1 MAQVRLQNEMH
12 QPPAA
17 RFAFAALI
25 VANLFLAVGPWMV
38 RLADVG
44 PSASAFW
51 RFALALPLLVLLAL
65 RGNLSRSP
73 AEAGVQAGRKAWA
86 PASAGEQV
94 GRPTW
99 LIAAVALGGL
109 FFAIDLLLWH
119 ESILRTRLANATLFG
134 NMSSFLYMLTGFL
147 VARALPKPLQAGALL
162 LAVIG
167 AGLLLGGSYELSRDH
182 FLGDL
187 LALAAAFFY
196 ALYLIAVDRARRT
209 MASWPV
215 LAVATA
221 AGTVPMLFFALAM
234 GEQVMPGDWTPLI
247 LLSLGSQLIGQGLL
261 VYSMGHLSA
270 VVVGLGLLTQ
280 PVVSAAIGWLVYGE
294 RLSAADGIGALL
306 ICAALVL
313 IRLPDRRLATAPP
326 EAH

>member
-1 MAQVRLQNEMH
+1 MH

-51 RFALALPLLVLLAL
+51 RFALVAPILALLAF
-65 RGNLSRSP
+65 RGGSGKGKP
-73 AEAGVQAGRKAWA
+73 GRA
-86 PASAGEQV
+86 V
-94 GRPTW
+94 
-99 LIAAVALGGL
+99 IAAVALGGL

-134 NMSSFLYMLTGFL
+134 NMSSFLYMLTGFA
-147 VARALPKPLQAGALL
+147 VARALPRPLQGGALL

-167 AGLLLGGSYELSRDH
+167 AALLLGGSYELSRNN
-182 FLGDL
+182 FIGDL
-187 LALAAAFFY
+187 LALSAAFFY

-215 LAVATA
+215 LAIATA
-221 AGTVPMLFFALAM
+221 AGTLPMLLFALAM
-234 GEQVMPGDWTPLI
+234 GEQVIPGDWTPLI

-280 PVVSAAIGWLVYGE
+280 PIVSAAIGWLVYGE

-306 ICAALVL
+306 ICTALVL
-313 IRLPDRRLATAPP
+313 IRLPDRRLASAPP
-326 EAH
+326 EAQ

>member
-1 MAQVRLQNEMH
+1 MH
-12 QPPAA
+12 QPPVA
-17 RFAFAALI
+17 RFAFSALI

-51 RFALALPLLVLLAL
+51 RFALAAPILALLAL
-65 RGNLSRSP
+65 RSRSSMSRSP
-73 AEAGVQAGRKAWA
+73 AEAGVQAGRQAWVPA
-86 PASAGEQV
+86 FAGKQASA
-94 GRPTW
+94 RP
-99 LIAAVALGGL
+99 LMIGAVALGGL

-134 NMSSFLYMLTGFL
+134 NMSSFLYMLTGFV

-167 AGLLLGGSYELSRDH
+167 AGLLLGGSYELSRGH

-187 LALAAAFFY
+187 LALGAAFFY

-215 LAVATA
+215 LAIATI
-221 AGTVPMLFFALAM
+221 AGTC
-234 GEQVMPGDWTPLI
+234 
-247 LLSLGSQLIGQGLL
+247 LLYTSPSPRD
-261 VYSMGHLSA
+261 S
-270 VVVGLGLLTQ
+270 
-280 PVVSAAIGWLVYGE
+280 
-294 RLSAADGIGALL
+294 
-306 ICAALVL
+306 
-313 IRLPDRRLATAPP
+313 
-326 EAH
+326 

>member
-1 MAQVRLQNEMH
+1 MH

-17 RFAFAALI
+17 RFAFLALI
-25 VANLFLAVGPWMV
+25 AANLALAVGPWMV

-51 RFALALPLLVLLAL
+51 RCALAAPILVLLAA
-65 RGNLSRSP
+65 R
-73 AEAGVQAGRKAWA
+73 Q
-86 PASAGEQV
+86 
-94 GRPTW
+94 GRPGRAANRA
-99 LIAAVALGGL
+99 LIGAVALGGL

-134 NMSSFLYMLTGFL
+134 NMSSFLYMLAGFL
-147 VARALPKPLQAGALL
+147 LARALPRPVQAAALL
-162 LAVIG
+162 LAIVG
-167 AGLLLGGSYELSRDH
+167 AALLLGGSYELSRGH
-182 FLGDL
+182 FVGDL
-187 LALAAAFFY
+187 LALAAAIFY
-196 ALYLIAVDRARRT
+196 ALYLIAVDRARRS

-215 LAVATA
+215 LAIATLAATA
-221 AGTVPMLFFALAM
+221 PLLLFALAM

-261 VYSMGHLSA
+261 VYAMGHLSA

-280 PVVSAAIGWLVYGE
+280 PVASALIGWLAYGE
-294 RLSAADGIGALL
+294 QLSAADGIGALL

-326 EAH
+326 EAQ